1 MELVVNLLDAREDP
15 AEWARRR
22 EQEGWF
28 GIGCADHFFS
38 PRRPYPHLWVTL
50 ATFAAATSRVRL
62 ASCFAN
68 NLFRS
73 PVEFAQASLQLQA
86 VSGGRFE
93 AGLGAGWDRE
103 EALAAGFQ
111 YPPAGERAARYAE
124 AIEIAGRLLRDGA
137 CQFHGRYYQ
146 VDVPIIGPRPE
157 HPPPL
162 VASLG
167 GDRTIREIAPL
178 VDRVEVKLISA
189 ATRGGTLDVAALAQV
204 EREQLDS
211 LVRKVRAAN
220 PTVPLSL
227 FVLCSVGDD
236 ELTRSLE
243 AALAGSFLSGFF
255 GDPGKVAASVRGLV
269 DADISRVQLS
279 AFSPASYE
287 LLADELGS
295 I

>member
-1 MELVVNLLDAREDP
+1 M
-15 AEWARRR
+15 
-22 EQEGWF
+22 
-28 GIGCADHFFS
+28 
-38 PRRPYPHLWVTL
+38 TL

-93 AGLGAGWDRE
+93 AGLGGGWDRE

-255 GDPGKVAASVRGLV
+255 GDPGKVAAVRGLV
-269 DADISRVQLS
+269 DADISRVQLERVQ
-279 AFSPASYE
+279 PGE
-287 LLADELGS
+287 LQLLADELGS
-295 I
+295 IEERPAQPLGRITARPSRVPDSSASKAAGISSNP